1 MDVLVP
7 LPVAIPLLT
16 AATLT
21 ATGHFLGKR
30 VDDIAGI
37 SAAAAT
43 AVISL
48 LLVFR
53 SADHRLVYWFG
64 GWEPRHG
71 LALGISFTVD
81 PAGAGLAALAATL
94 MTASLVFSWRYFDEV
109 GTLFHVLM
117 LVFLTGMCGF
127 ALSGDLFNMF
137 VWFEL
142 MGAAAYALTGYRIED
157 RSALQG
163 AINFAVTNT
172 LGAYCVLV
180 GIGLFYGRTGALNL
194 AQIGTALAGHKAD
207 GLVVVAFAL
216 VVCGFLVKAAIVPFH
231 FWLADAHAVAPTPV
245 CVLFSG
251 VMVELGLYGVA
262 RVYWALFADV
272 PGAHAGGVRDILL
285 WLGVLSAVVGAVMCF
300 LQRHIK
306 RLLAY
311 STISHAGL
319 ILMGIAL
326 LTPNGLAGSAAIVI
340 AHGLLK
346 GGLFLCVGI
355 LLNRLSSVDEL
366 TLHGR
371 GRESWIVG
379 ILFTAAAL
387 ALAAPPPFGLFLGKS
402 LVEESAT
409 HSGYSWVAP
418 LVTAVTIVSVGAI
431 LRVAGRVFLGL
442 GPREDALLSPEPD
455 EEHEVERAPTRSDW
469 VMLVPTA
476 ALVLAGVGLSLV
488 PGLEHHLEHAASLV
502 QDRHA
507 YAASVLQGVHAHETV
522 GSLAWLTLPAASVA
536 WGLIAVV
543 GSIGLALLALYRDRL
558 VARRTRERALQ
569 LTGGGLDVLR
579 NLHSGVIGDY
589 VAWLTFGVAALGGL
603 LALALR

>member
-16 AATLT
+16 AALLT

-30 VDDIAGI
+30 VDDVAGI
-37 SAAAAT
+37 AASAAT
-43 AVISL
+43 LVISFL
-48 LLVFR
+48 LLFH
-53 SADHRLVYWFG
+53 SADHRLAYWFG
-64 GWEPRHG
+64 GWKPREG

-81 PAGAGLAALAATL
+81 PVGAGFAALAATL

-117 LVFLTGMCGF
+117 LVFLAGMCGF

-142 MGAAAYALTGYRIED
+142 MGAAAYALTGYRVEETGP
-157 RSALQG
+157 LQG

-172 LGAYCVLV
+172 LGAYCVLI
-180 GIGLFYGRTGALNL
+180 GIALLYGRTGALNL
-194 AQIGTALAGHKAD
+194 AQIGQTLAGKQPD

-216 VVCGFLVKAAIVPFH
+216 VTCGFLVKGAIVPFH
-231 FWLADAHAVAPTPV
+231 FWLEDAHAVAPSPV

-251 VMVELGLYGVA
+251 AMVELGLYGVA
-262 RVYWALFADV
+262 RVYWTVLAGV
-272 PGAHAGGVRDILL
+272 PGAHAPGLTNLL
-285 WLGVLSAVVGAVMCF
+285 LGLGVLSAVVGAVMCF

-319 ILMGIAL
+319 ILIGIAL

-340 AHGLLK
+340 AHGLIK

-366 TLHGR
+366 TLHSAGR
-371 GRESWIVG
+371 ALWPAGTI
-379 ILFTAAAL
+379 FTIGAL
-387 ALAAPPPFGLFLGKS
+387 ALAAPAPSGLFLGKS
-402 LVEESAT
+402 LVEESAA
-409 HSGYSWVAP
+409 HGGYGWVAP

-442 GPREDALLSPEPD
+442 GPRADPLLSPEPD
-455 EEHEVERAPTRSDW
+455 EEHEVESDPGRSSLLM
-469 VMLVPTA
+469 MLPAA
-476 ALVLAGVGLSLV
+476 ALILAGTALGLV
-488 PGLEHHLEHAASLV
+488 PGIEHHLEHAAGTFQNRPSYVATVLRGGIEHTSTNSLSMLKLT
-502 QDRHA
+502 
-507 YAASVLQGVHAHETV
+507 AS
-522 GSLAWLTLPAASVA
+522 SVA
-536 WGLIAVV
+536 WSLVSLV
-543 GSIGLALLALYRDRL
+543 GSVAFAAFALYRNRL
-558 VARRTRERALQ
+558 VPERARRRAWELS
-569 LTGGGLDVLR
+569 GGGLRVLR
-579 NLHSGVIGDY
+579 DVHSGVVGDY

-603 LALALR
+603 LALVLR

>member
-7 LPVAIPLLT
+7 LPVAIPLIT

-37 SAAAAT
+37 AAAGAT
-43 AVISL
+43 TVISL
-48 LLVFR
+48 LLVFH
-53 SADHRLVYWFG
+53 SADHRLAYWFG
-64 GWEPRHG
+64 GWQPRHG

-81 PAGAGLAALAATL
+81 PVGAGFAALAATL
-94 MTASLVFSWRYFDEV
+94 VTAALVFSWRYFDEV

-117 LVFLTGMCGF
+117 LAFLAGMCGF

-137 VWFEL
+137 VWFEV
-142 MGAAAYALTGYRIED
+142 MGAAAYALTGYRVEE
-157 RSALQG
+157 AGPLQG

-172 LGAYCVLV
+172 LGAYCVLI
-180 GIGLFYGRTGALNL
+180 GIALFYGRTGALNL
-194 AQIGTALAGHKAD
+194 AQLGHALAGRKPD

-216 VVCGFLVKAAIVPFH
+216 VTCGFLVKGAIAPFH

-251 VMVELGLYGVA
+251 AMVELGLYGVA
-262 RVYWALFADV
+262 RVYWTVFEAV
-272 PGAHAGGVRDILL
+272 PGAHAGGFRDILVG
-285 WLGVLSAVVGAVMCF
+285 LGVLSAVLGAVMCF

-319 ILMGIAL
+319 VLIGIGL
-326 LTPNGLAGSAAIVI
+326 LTPKALAGSAAIVI

-346 GGLFLCVGI
+346 GGLFLCAGI

-366 TLHGR
+366 RLRGK
-371 GRESWIVG
+371 GRESWITGV
-379 ILFTAAAL
+379 LFTSAAL

-402 LVEESAT
+402 LLEESAT
-409 HSGYSWVAP
+409 HQGYGWLAP
-418 LVTAVTIVSVGAI
+418 LVTAVTIVSVAAV

-442 GPREDALLSPEPD
+442 GAAEDALLSPEPD
-455 EEHEVERAPTRSDW
+455 EEREVERAPERSD
-469 VMLVPTA
+469 VLMLVPTA
-476 ALVLAGVGLSLV
+476 ALVLAGIGLSLV
-488 PGLEHHLEHAASLV
+488 PGLEHHLAHAGGAFEN
-502 QDRHA
+502 RHS
-507 YAASVLQGVHAHETV
+507 YAATVLHGRVAHEAV
-522 GSLAWLTLPAASVA
+522 GSLALLKLPAASVA
-536 WGLIAVV
+536 WGAIALV
-543 GSIGLALLALYRDRL
+543 GAIVLALLALYRERL
-558 VARRTRERALQ
+558 VSRRTRERALGVA
-569 LTGGGLDVLR
+569 GGGLDVLR

-603 LALALR
+603 FALALR

>member
-7 LPVAIPLLT
+7 LPVAIPLLS
-16 AATLT
+16 AAALT

-30 VDDIAGI
+30 VDDVVGIA
-37 SAAAAT
+37 AAAAT

-48 LLVFR
+48 VLVFR
-53 SADHRLVYWFG
+53 AADHTIAYWFG

-81 PAGAGLAALAATL
+81 PIGAGLAALAATL

-117 LVFLTGMCGF
+117 LVFLAGLCGF

-137 VWFEL
+137 VWLEV
-142 MGAAAYALTGYRIED
+142 MGAAAYALTGYRVEEEG
-157 RSALQG
+157 ALQG
-163 AINFAVTNT
+163 AVNFAVTNT
-172 LGAYCVLV
+172 LGAYCVLI

-194 AQIGTALAGHKAD
+194 AQIGETLAGRKPD

-216 VVCGFLVKAAIVPFH
+216 VACGFLIKAAIAPFH

-262 RVYWALFADV
+262 RVYWTVFEGV
-272 PGAHAGGVRDILL
+272 PGAQAGGVQDLL
-285 WLGVLSAVVGAVMCF
+285 IGLGVLSAALGAVMCF

-319 ILMGIAL
+319 VLIGIGL
-326 LTPNGLAGSAAIVI
+326 LAPRGLAGSAVIVI

-371 GRESWIVG
+371 GRRSWITG
-379 ILFTAAAL
+379 LLFTAAAL

-402 LVEESAT
+402 LLEESAT
-409 HSGYSWVAP
+409 HGGYGWVAP
-418 LVTAVTIVSVGAI
+418 FVTAVTIVSVAAV

-455 EEHEVERAPTRSDW
+455 EQREVQREPRRSDW

-476 ALVLAGVGLSLV
+476 ALVLGGIGLSLV
-488 PGLEHHLEHAASLV
+488 PGLEDHVVHAAGV
-502 QDRHA
+502 FQDRQS
-507 YAASVLQGVHAHETV
+507 YAATVLHGREVHESV
-522 GSLAWLTLPAASVA
+522 GSLALLRLPAASVV
-536 WGLIAVV
+536 WGLVALV
-543 GSIGLALLALYRDRL
+543 GSIALALLALYRHRL
-558 VARRTRERALQ
+558 FSLRARQRALE
-569 LTGGGLDVLR
+569 LSGGGLTVLR
-579 NLHSGVIGDY
+579 GLHSGVIGDY
-589 VAWLTFGVAALGGL
+589 VAWLTFGVAAFGGL
-603 LALALR
+603 LALVLL